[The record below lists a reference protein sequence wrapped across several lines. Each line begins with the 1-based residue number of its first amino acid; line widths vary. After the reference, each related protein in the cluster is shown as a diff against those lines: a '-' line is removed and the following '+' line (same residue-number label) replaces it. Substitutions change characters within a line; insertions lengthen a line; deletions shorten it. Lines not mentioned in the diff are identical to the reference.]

1 MTYYPSVNLKKS
13 SLLFRNNPSRTTN
26 PNCNKASWLLPH
38 IDFTA
43 TQVGL
48 RALST
53 EGQSPVEQQAISAEQ
68 TEPCLIRI
76 ARYATILPMS
86 YWLWPKSRWLAAFRQ
101 QGLSFV
107 NLGSVIISRCGQHIS
122 SYFFEDGKNGLLTQ
136 IIHHQ
141 LKDNQAKQTIQA
153 F

>member
-1 MTYYPSVNLKKS
+1 M
-13 SLLFRNNPSRTTN
+13 TN
-26 PNCNKASWLLPH
+26 PNFNKASLPLPDV
-38 IDFTA
+38 DFTA
-43 TQVGL
+43 TQVRL
-48 RALST
+48 RALFA
-53 EGQSPVEQQAISAEQ
+53 EGQSSVEQQAVSAEQ
-68 TEPCLIRI
+68 TESCLIHI

-107 NLGSVIISRCGQHIS
+107 NLGSVIISSCGQQIS

-141 LKDNQAKQTIQA
+141 LKDDQAKQTI
-153 F
+153 